1 VSHAKVARLA
11 RWRKHRAGGIVWY
24 LDCGLAEGY
33 VGLAP
38 ICAPK
43 ALPEAIDLLLVV
55 SILAAF
61 VICHTLKVSGA
72 AVKPSRRA

>member
-1 VSHAKVARLA
+1 M
-11 RWRKHRAGGIVWY
+11 
-24 LDCGLAEGY
+24 
-33 VGLAP
+33 
-38 ICAPK
+38 CAPK